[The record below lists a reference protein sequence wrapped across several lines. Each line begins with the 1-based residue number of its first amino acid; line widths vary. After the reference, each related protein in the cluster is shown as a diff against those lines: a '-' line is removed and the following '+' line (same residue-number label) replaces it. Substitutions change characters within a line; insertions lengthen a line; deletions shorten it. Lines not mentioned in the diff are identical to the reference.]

1 MIKGYYDS
9 PIGRLEIIEDNGK
22 IVSLCKFNGD
32 KVVGQLSELIQ
43 SCVEQLEQY
52 FDKTRTSFD
61 LPLEMRGTEFQKK
74 VWQELLNIPYGTTI
88 SYVDLADKIGNKNAC
103 RAVGGANHKNPLMI
117 LVPCHR
123 VIGKNGDLVGFGG
136 GIEIKRQLLILEGS
150 VES

>member
-22 IVSLCKFNGD
+22 IVSLCKFNDD
-32 KVVGQLSELIQ
+32 KAVGQLSELIQ

-74 VWQELLNIPYGTTI
+74 VWQELLNIPYGKTI
-88 SYVDLADKIGNKNAC
+88 SYADLADKIGNKNAC

-136 GIEIKRQLLILEGS
+136 GLEMKRQLLMLDGS